1 MYLRPILL
9 HAFLISNFQF
19 DRSFISVHLPTFED
33 NRHLTLMNK
42 KEGNA
47 STLVYGE
54 DPIESR
60 FNSRQNLGRR
70 SVHSINLRK
79 FVSFEPKLVQRDRE
93 TNN

>member
-19 DRSFISVHLPTFED
+19 DRSYPFVVRLKSATFKD
-33 NRHLTLMNK
+33 NRHLNLMN

-54 DPIESR
+54 DPIESKFIR
-60 FNSRQNLGRR
+60 VKIWAAGAYNQTF
-70 SVHSINLRK
+70 VHT
-79 FVSFEPKLVQRDRE
+79 P
-93 TNN
+93 